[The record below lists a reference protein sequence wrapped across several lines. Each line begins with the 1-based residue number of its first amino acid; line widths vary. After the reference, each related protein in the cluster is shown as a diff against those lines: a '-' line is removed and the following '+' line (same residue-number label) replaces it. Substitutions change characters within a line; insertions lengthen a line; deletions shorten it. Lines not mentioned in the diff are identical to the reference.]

1 MASQDSLDALIDRL
15 QAPGVVDMHFDLL
28 MDLYEKRRRRNV
40 LRDDHLADLR
50 AGDMGIVAAAIY
62 LLEGYLPEMALRVA
76 LDHVARLYIEVEGSA
91 DFAICRTFSEIEA
104 ARQAGKIVF
113 LLTMEGVD
121 PLGND
126 LNLLRVFYELGV
138 RMVGLTHAR
147 RNYAADGA
155 VFAPQGS
162 SRQGL
167 TPFGRQVVRECERL
181 GIIIDLAHINPAGF
195 DDILAQTTRPVV
207 ISHTN
212 SRLYYDIERNVTDE
226 QIKAVG
232 ARGGVIGVNATL
244 VSRDPDGA
252 TIDRFV
258 DHIAHIADLIGID
271 SVALGFDYFKSLFEA
286 LPEAEKEHI
295 RTSMTEVSVIPDL
308 SYHADTRNL
317 TRTLIER
324 GFSDDAIG
332 KILYGNWMRILR
344 EML

>member
-1 MASQDSLDALIDRL
+1 MIQQEPLDARIARL

-28 MDLYEKRRRRNV
+28 MDLYEKRRRSNV
-40 LRDDHLADLR
+40 LRDDHLATLR
-50 AGDMGIVAAAIY
+50 AGDMGVVAAAIY

-91 DFAICRTFSEIEA
+91 DCAICRTYAEIEA
-104 ARQAGKIVF
+104 ARQAGKIAF
-113 LLTMEGVD
+113 LITMEGVE

-126 LNLLRVFYELGV
+126 INLLRVFYELGV

-147 RNYAADGA
+147 RNHAADGA
-155 VFAPQGS
+155 IFAPQGS

-167 TPFGRQVVRECERL
+167 TTFGREVVRECERL

-195 DDILAQTTRPVV
+195 DDIVAQATRPVV

-212 SRLYYDIERNVTDE
+212 ARRYYDIERNVTDA
-226 QIKAVG
+226 QIRAVG
-232 ARGGVIGVNATL
+232 ERGGVIGVNATL

-252 TIDRFV
+252 TLDRFV
-258 DHIAHIADLIGID
+258 DHIAHIEKLIGID
-271 SVALGFDYFKSLFEA
+271 GVALGFDYFKSLYDA
-286 LPEAEKEHI
+286 LPEVEKEHI
-295 RTSMTEVSVIPDL
+295 RTSMTEISIIPDL
-308 SYHADTRNL
+308 SCHADTLNL
-317 TRTLIER
+317 TRKLIER
-324 GFSDDAIG
+324 GYSDEDIG